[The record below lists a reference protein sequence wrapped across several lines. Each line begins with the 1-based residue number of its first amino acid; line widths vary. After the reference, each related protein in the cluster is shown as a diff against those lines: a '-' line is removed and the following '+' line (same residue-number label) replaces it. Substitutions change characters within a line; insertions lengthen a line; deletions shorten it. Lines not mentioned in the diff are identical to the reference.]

1 MVFYLYIIYLNKFY
15 KFIEMYKK
23 YIIEKKE
30 LGNLPSSY
38 KEVAINYSR
47 NYDDIQKKVNEINKL
62 KRKINFLNNDIEIL
76 LDDTRSLYN
85 QLKFIKKNYLPRI
98 YIKFYSKN
106 NKYQTYVNLVVN
118 YFGVSKTIYLGKKE
132 MVLTSLDI
140 AINSSEKKLKNNILE
155 LITPIVFNICNGV
168 QSRLDFID
176 LTIKSVNLIGNSRKI
191 DVNES
196 FSSYLKDLKT

>member
-1 MVFYLYIIYLNKFY
+1 
-15 KFIEMYKK
+15 MYKK

-62 KRKINFLNNDIEIL
+62 KKKINSLNNDIEIL

-132 MVLTSLDI
+132 KVLTSLKIDI
-140 AINSSEKKLKNNILE
+140 NNSEKKIQGKILE
-155 LITPIVFNICNGV
+155 LIAPIVFNVCTGV

-176 LTIKSVNLIGNSRKI
+176 LSIKSFNIIGNSRQI
-191 DVNES
+191 DAKES
-196 FSSYLKDLKT
+196 FSSYLKDLKIE

>member
-1 MVFYLYIIYLNKFY
+1 
-15 KFIEMYKK
+15 MYKK

-62 KRKINFLNNDIEIL
+62 KKKINFLNNDIEIL

-176 LTIKSVNLIGNSRKI
+176 LSIKSVNLIGSSRQI

-196 FSSYLKDLKT
+196 FSCVIPNINGLNWRWRAVLWRLR

>member
-1 MVFYLYIIYLNKFY
+1 
-15 KFIEMYKK
+15 MYKK

-30 LGNLPSSY
+30 LDNLPPSY

-47 NYDDIQKKVNEINKL
+47 NYDSIQKKVNEINKL
-62 KRKINFLNNDIEIL
+62 KKKINFLNNDIEIL
-76 LDDTRSLYN
+76 LDNTRSLYN
-85 QLKFIKKNYLPRI
+85 QLKFVKKNYLPRI
-98 YIKFYSKN
+98 YIKFYTKN
-106 NKYQTYVNLVVN
+106 NKHQRYVNVVVN

-140 AINSSEKKLKNNILE
+140 AINNSEKKLKKNILE
-155 LITPIVFNICNGV
+155 LITPIVFNICNSV
-168 QSRLDFID
+168 QSKLDFID
-176 LTIKSVNLIGNSRKI
+176 LSIKSANLIGNSRQI

>member
-1 MVFYLYIIYLNKFY
+1 
-15 KFIEMYKK
+15 MYKK
-23 YIIEKKE
+23 NIIEKKD
-30 LGNLPSSY
+30 LDNLPPSY

-62 KRKINFLNNDIEIL
+62 KKKINFLNNDIEIL

-155 LITPIVFNICNGV
+155 LIAPIVFNICNGV

-176 LTIKSVNLIGNSRKI
+176 LSIKSVNLIGNSRPI
-191 DVNES
+191 DVKES

>member
-1 MVFYLYIIYLNKFY
+1 MHKKF
-15 KFIEMYKK
+15 
-23 YIIEKKE
+23 IIEKGE

-62 KRKINFLNNDIEIL
+62 KKKINFLNNDIEIL
-76 LDDTRSLYN
+76 LDETRSLYN

-98 YIKFYSKN
+98 YIKFYTKN
-106 NKYQTYVNLVVN
+106 NKYQKYVNIVIN

-140 AINSSEKKLKNNILE
+140 AINNSEKKEQDKILE
-155 LITPIVFNICNGV
+155 LIAPIVFNVCTGV

-176 LTIKSVNLIGNSRKI
+176 LSIKSVNLIGNSRPI
-191 DVNES
+191 DVKES
-196 FSSYLKDLKT
+196 FGSYLKDLKIE

>member
-1 MVFYLYIIYLNKFY
+1 MH
-15 KFIEMYKK
+15 KK

-30 LGNLPSSY
+30 LDNLPPSY
-38 KEVAINYSR
+38 KEVAINYSN
-47 NYDDIQKKVNEINKL
+47 NYDNIQRKVNEINKL
-62 KRKINFLNNDIEIL
+62 KKKINFLNNDIDIL

-98 YIKFYSKN
+98 YIKFYTKN
-106 NKYQTYVNLVVN
+106 NKYQRYINIVVN

-132 MVLTSLDI
+132 MVLSSLDI
-140 AINSSEKKLKNNILE
+140 AINNSEKKLTNNILE
-155 LITPIVFNICNGV
+155 LIAPIVFNICNGV

-176 LTIKSVNLIGNSRKI
+176 LSIKSVNIITSSRQI